1 MPKLTLSR
9 LENLKPGAVLA
20 DPGCDGLRFIGGK
33 DGRVYGQVRVRC
45 PHPKRPGEFEWR
57 SRGLGRVDTAIHDRI
72 GDLLDEATDY
82 DEHGRPYEMY
92 TPHIVPDEVLK
103 PIRERA
109 RELRRRL
116 LKGEAEDGAGP
127 TFAAVAQEF
136 MERHVAKKMRPRS
149 QAEYKRAVSRFLPAW
164 EHRPVASITRA
175 DIVAELDK
183 LEDKHGPVARNRALA
198 IVGSLFTFALKRDA
212 IPASPALKIDML
224 PERPRER
231 WLRDDELAR
240 LWAAFDALGYP
251 WGPWG
256 KLLALTAQRRE
267 QCAQLCW
274 EDLHGLD
281 GPEPVWL
288 ARQKGDRALLVPL
301 APMAAN
307 LLRSVRPANGSAPS
321 GYVFTTGR
329 TRGKNAGG
337 QSHIQGFNYAKGL
350 VEGALAKDEGPPL
363 AQWQFHD
370 IRRTVRT
377 GLSRLRVAPH
387 VAEAVLGHAVLGR
400 LEKTYNQ
407 WDFEPE
413 KRAALEAWEAHLAAV
428 LAGGNVVPLPAR
440 GVA

>member
-1 MPKLTLSR
+1 MSRLTLSR
-9 LENLKPGAVLA
+9 LTALKPGRVLA
-20 DPGCDGLRFIGGK
+20 DAGCDGLRFIGGR
-33 DGRVYGQVRVRC
+33 DGRLYAQVRVRC
-45 PHPKRPGEFEWR
+45 PHPTRKGESQWV
-57 SRGLGRVDTAIHDRI
+57 SRGLGRLNVEDRVQDI
-72 GDLLDEATDY
+72 LDASTEYDDY
-82 DEHGRPYEMY
+82 GRPLDGGRS
-92 TPHIVPDEVLK
+92 VSLDDVLA
-103 PIRERA
+103 PIRAEA
-109 RELRRRL
+109 RQLKRCL
-116 LKGEAEDGAGP
+116 LKGEAESAAGP
-127 TFAAVAQEF
+127 TFAAIAQDF
-136 MERHVAKKMRPRS
+136 LQRHVAKKMRPRS

-164 EHRPVASITRA
+164 EHRPVVSITRA

-198 IVGSLFTFALKRDA
+198 IAGSLFTFALKRGA

-240 LWAAFDALGYP
+240 LWGAFDALGYP

-267 QCAQLCW
+267 QCAQLRW

-301 APMAAN
+301 APMAAD
-307 LLRSVRPANGSAPS
+307 LLRSLRPADGGAPT

-350 VEGALAKDEGPPL
+350 MEAALAKDEGPPL

-413 KRAALEAWEAHLAAV
+413 KRAALEAWERHLAAV
-428 LAGGNVVPLPAR
+428 LAGDNVVPLATAR
-440 GVA
+440 QAG